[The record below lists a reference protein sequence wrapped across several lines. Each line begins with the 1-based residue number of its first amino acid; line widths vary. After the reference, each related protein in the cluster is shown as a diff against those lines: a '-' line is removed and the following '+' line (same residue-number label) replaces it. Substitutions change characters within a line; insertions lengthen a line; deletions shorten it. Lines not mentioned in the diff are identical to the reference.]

1 MFSKKGIKLDPQ
13 KIQQIREMSAAEN
26 KKALES
32 FLGLAKSMKRFIHD
46 YSTQTHHLQE
56 LLQDDKDYTWTETTI
71 S

>member
-1 MFSKKGIKLDPQ
+1 MP
-13 KIQQIREMSAAEN
+13 APEN

-32 FLGLAKSMKRFIHD
+32 FLGLTKYMKRFIHD

-56 LLQDDKDYTWTETTI
+56 LLQDDKDYIWTETTI